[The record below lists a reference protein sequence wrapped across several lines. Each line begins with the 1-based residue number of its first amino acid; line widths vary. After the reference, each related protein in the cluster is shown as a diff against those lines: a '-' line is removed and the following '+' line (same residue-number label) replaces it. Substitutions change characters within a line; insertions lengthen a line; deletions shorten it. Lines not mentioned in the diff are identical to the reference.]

1 MPIETCP
8 ANDCAASQQGHSD
21 NYYEDDGACLY
32 CGARVDDLLF
42 EEVNSDHRNE
52 HWDDLNADRF
62 ADCGG
67 TGFR

>member
-8 ANDCAASQQGHSD
+8 AYAGGHSD
-21 NYYEDDGACLY
+21 NYYEDNGACLY
-32 CGARVDDLLF
+32 CGARVDDALY

-62 ADCGG
+62 AECGG
-67 TGFR
+67 TGSR